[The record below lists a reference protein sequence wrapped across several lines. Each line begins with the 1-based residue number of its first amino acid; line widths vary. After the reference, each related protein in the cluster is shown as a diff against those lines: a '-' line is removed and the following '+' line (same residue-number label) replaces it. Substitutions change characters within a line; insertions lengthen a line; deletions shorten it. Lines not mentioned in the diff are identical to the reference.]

1 MPVNQLILC
10 PERPELVPSDT
21 AALLQRLHAIGFIA
35 DTLTFEGREHYRP
48 GEDFLQLITFL
59 GCSPVVALGEP
70 GATGDEFCHIQFDG
84 PSAKPQFIAGSN
96 VKVPRCPG
104 CGHRLEQWQPE
115 IKAWQENAEH
125 VWRCPECGNEYSP
138 TLLRWRQCAGFGRY
152 FITVWGVFEG
162 EAVPSEELLNA
173 LRELSDFDW
182 RYFYVR
188 Y

>member
-96 VKVPRCPG
+96 VKVPPG
-104 CGHRLEQWQPE
+104 RGMPNTSGAARSAATNIHR
-115 IKAWQENAEH
+115 H
-125 VWRCPECGNEYSP
+125 C
-138 TLLRWRQCAGFGRY
+138 CAGASAPASGATSSRY
-152 FITVWGVFEG
+152 GVYSR
-162 EAVPSEELLNA
+162 AKRCRARNCSTHCAN
-173 LRELSDFDW
+173 
-182 RYFYVR
+182 
-188 Y
+188 